1 MIVDKRKTKEGLL
14 SKCLETLGRQSQW
27 VTLAHNTTGQDEPQ
41 LGVSNVAEISRG
53 ILDKE
58 DLGLLCALERAQHRE
73 EKVSQGIYCQQS
85 SDVSTLERCK
95 GEEASTVRNGSPSG
109 KTEARG
115 SMSCQHVG
123 IVDEEVSSCV
133 SQSD

>member
-27 VTLAHNTTGQDEPQ
+27 VTLADNTTSQDEPQ
-41 LGVSNVAEISRG
+41 LGVSDVAEISRG

-58 DLGLLCALERAQHRE
+58 DLGLLCALERTQYRE
-73 EKVSQGIYCQQS
+73 EEVSQGIYCQQGS
-85 SDVSTLERCK
+85 NVSTLERCK
-95 GEEASTVRNGSPSG
+95 SEEASTVRNRSPSG
-109 KTEARG
+109 KTETRG
-115 SMSCQHVG
+115 SVSCQHVG